1 MIHRI
6 YEFLLWRNLSTAPPE
21 ICFML
26 TIDDLRAAPDRIYD
40 IVTWSREV
48 SGIRMVTFHIDT
60 EDPASC
66 EPFIGEIKKISRI
79 AHLHLHAGED
89 YFEAGGGVCVM
100 VVIGKS
106 GRWEVTESIRRIAEE
121 GVDPCDVTE
130 GMIEDHLTF
139 RCAPDLI
146 IKTGGSH
153 LTDFL
158 IWQSVYSELFFLD
171 MNWKFF
177 RKTDFL
183 RALRDYQSRTRRFG
197 A

>member
-1 MIHRI
+1 MIHKI
-6 YEFLLWRNLSTAPPE
+6 YEYLLLKNLTTAPSE

-26 TIDDLRAAPDRIYD
+26 TIDDLISAPERIYD
-40 IVTWSREV
+40 IVSWSLEV
-48 SGIRMVTFHIDT
+48 TGIRMVTFHIDT
-60 EDPASC
+60 EDPTSC
-66 EPFIGEIKKISRI
+66 EPFIEEIRKISQI
-79 AHLHLHAGED
+79 AHLHLHQDEE
-89 YFEAGGGVCVM
+89 YVEAGKGLCVM

-130 GMIEDHLTF
+130 EMIEEHLTF